1 MYIGGYYSSDMTQ
14 WRFSRYLSRVI
25 PIRFREIEYAVCLI
39 DRVQLDRE
47 VDQYLSRG
55 WVPCVI
61 GKEIES
67 DSSRQEY
74 DEMVT
79 DY

>member
-1 MYIGGYYSSDMTQ
+1 MTQ
-14 WRFSRYLSRVI
+14 WHFSRYLSRVI
-25 PIRFREIEYAVCLI
+25 PIRFREVEYAVCLV
-39 DRVQLDRE
+39 DKVQLDRKVSNKLISTSAE
-47 VDQYLSRG
+47 VRCLVSL
-55 WVPCVI
+55 